1 MKFLIALFF
10 CIGAVVARPGTSEE
24 EAPAPEVKSAP
35 TEEGSAEEEVS
46 AADSPFWR
54 SGPHSFVYRF
64 DGNEELPEAE
74 AKTYSAGAIYPFGHG
89 VFPGVQTYSVPSFG
103 APLFVAKD
111 GEAVKAADIP
121 SFTYTS
127 PFFRAA
133 GEGEEVK
140 LVSPFNFVAPKIEAH
155 GFNPLFTL
163 PEPIAA
169 EKSADGEA
177 AEVEKTEVVQA
188 QFPFTGYPGFYSAGG
203 FPGNYFYGHNFGYS
217 SFGYPH
223 SLGYPYHHPY
233 YYSAGNFLPRI
244 VPASEED
251 TTE

>member
-1 MKFLIALFF
+1 MKFLITLFF
-10 CIGAVVARPGTSEE
+10 CIGAVLARPEGAAEE
-24 EAPAPEVKSAP
+24 PAPDAEVEAAPA
-35 TEEGSAEEEVS
+35 EEVV
-46 AADSPFWR
+46 AENPYFR
-54 SGPHSFVYRF
+54 SGAHSFVYRF
-64 DGNEELPEAE
+64 DGSEKLPEAE
-74 AKTYSAGAIYPFGHG
+74 AKTYSAGAIYPFAHG
-89 VFPGVQTYSVPSFG
+89 VFPGVQTYSVPSFGAVG